1 VAFSLIL
8 PYHQVPWP
16 PSFDPP
22 VAASPTD
29 CSALARAPYAPLLIR
44 DAATLYPP
52 PMLSA
57 DGLVALDDV
66 FCGFLQ
72 FFLFLFIF
80 CLYIYILPF
89 IFSMFVLVLSLV
101 FGSH

>member
-1 VAFSLIL
+1 MAFSLIL

-72 FFLFLFIF
+72 FF
-80 CLYIYILPF
+80 CLYFLCLFFWAYYIF
-89 IFSMFVLVLSLV
+89 FVCFVTK
-101 FGSH
+101 FGV